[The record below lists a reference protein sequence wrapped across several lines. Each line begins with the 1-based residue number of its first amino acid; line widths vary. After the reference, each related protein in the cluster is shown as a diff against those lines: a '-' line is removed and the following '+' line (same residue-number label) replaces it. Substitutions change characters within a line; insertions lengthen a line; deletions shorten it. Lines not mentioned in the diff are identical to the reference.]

1 MRTWQ
6 IETKKLLTEQDFIVE
21 IEGFDRFMLVLNDKL
36 KHPSLIDLDNV
47 ENSVLVKNVI
57 QQVKNYQEQL
67 RKLGQRR
74 GHEGQ
79 WIKGIRTTIAHLVG
93 LWIKS
98 HERNGS

>member
-1 MRTWQ
+1 
-6 IETKKLLTEQDFIVE
+6 
-21 IEGFDRFMLVLNDKL
+21 MLVLNDKL

-79 WIKGIRTTIAHLVG
+79 
-93 LWIKS
+93 
-98 HERNGS
+98 